1 MNTIKIYLTSGGR
14 IADLHKDFP
23 LFQGQYQNKLLNVF
37 VPTTI
42 LSPNFA
48 IQHFIGTLTSET
60 TPQNGVL
67 DGFVVS
73 QLGREKAK
81 GDTIYAVVGTTTT
94 DYFVYVFDG
103 NEWTSEQVNYFNP
116 TRVAGTNV
124 DIGCISTQR
133 NGSVAKSKTYAM
145 RFVKTLTYQNEEY
158 ALYERKLP
166 QEFTYYSGQGTN
178 APTIVVN
185 VVNVDLNENKVI
197 SIITSQTCSLDVM
210 PSTVLDNDEVIEPS
224 EYEQINAT
232 LNTLTEELATKQN
245 KAIPNS
251 STSAKTVEG
260 AINELDTRSKQNTST
275 SSSNTI
281 DIMEL
286 QEDVAEI
293 KGMLITGEEFIGT
306 LTVQDNLPTDQVLD
320 NFVLQTEGRAV
331 AGGDVVIVIVQKAN
345 ETNRNYKYIY
355 NGSAWSY
362 YEIPLIE
369 TAKNGIL
376 GIVKGTYGVANY
388 NTLVNIVDGEI
399 RNIYI
404 KKNNEYVDMSNLL
417 ATTSITL
424 DDIMTGATAVPKA
437 NQDGNGNNIAD
448 TYLTKNLG
456 ASKQFVKDYALPVE
470 FNDVHYLNILSGA
483 TSYQKTIS
491 ANSDRKQV
499 ATALGETEIFSAT
512 YSLTDTQF
520 QLSNNNRF
528 INKFYITL
536 SSSETVYFRLITSVK
551 KQGQA
556 LTQASA
562 ILTDSI
568 SITANTITAIHID
581 GNMSDIS
588 KVVEMTDGDQITQT
602 LEIVRDTGSTNT
614 ATIVSN
620 TTYPSTFYLT
630 TVGKTISV
638 ENALKGE
645 ITAINTQSIVI
656 DNGVAYAPFG
666 LTEDLVENAEYQFNI
681 PIDDTLDTSLRL
693 FLRADNINYE
703 IITPYGTT
711 TAYISDLN
719 QTKTANGT
727 YRFTAIFQNNTFV
740 IEQSNL
746 NGILTPSALATIIKG
761 SDTIS
766 VDENEQGTELV
777 ISLDADVGE
786 KIVEITGYTSPATQ
800 GTLTEEQLATLQASK
815 NNSVLFNGEKYYFMD
830 DRTSE
835 GYLIYAHAGH
845 NATNQFMIMC
855 FTITLNTRGFVI
867 TELNITDALNNKIAN
882 IQVWDATK
890 QYKVGDIVYVKDTSS
905 ASWYTTVYK
914 YYVAKQDNIGEEPTE
929 SSTIWDDHSAPAAS
943 VPQLAGGGLNFVIGL
958 SNYGGAIGLGLRARA
973 TNATA
978 EGANNVVVTDDYK
991 NIYLGEPVYDNHA
1004 TTKKFVE
1011 DLVATK
1017 SLYLHKYVLSGSSIA
1032 FTVRLITNIDTAF
1045 TTTQEIFQNHHTNI
1059 VSITG
1064 YEDTSVIVI
1073 EDWSAT
1079 GISYIIT
1086 DNSIVNVAYGNLTI
1100 SGTPTITQLN

>member
-103 NEWTSEQVNYFNP
+103 NEWTREQVNYFNP

-185 VVNVDLNENKVI
+185 VVNVDLNEDEVI

-232 LNTLTEELATKQN
+232 LNTLTEELAEKQN

-251 STSAKTVEG
+251 STNAKTVEG
-260 AINELDTRSKQNTST
+260 AINELDTRSKQNTAT
-275 SSSNTI
+275 SSSNTM

-320 NFVLQTEGRAV
+320 NFVLQTKGRAV
-331 AGGDVVIVIVQKAN
+331 AGGDVVIVIVQRAN

-404 KKNNEYVDMSNLL
+404 KKNNEYVDMSNVL

-424 DDIMTGATAVPKA
+424 DDIMTGATAVSKA

-536 SSSETVYFRLITSVK
+536 SASETVYFRLITSVK

-602 LEIVRDTGSTNT
+602 FEVVRDTGSTNT

-693 FLRADNINYE
+693 FLRADNINHE

-727 YRFTAIFQNNTFV
+727 YRFTAIFQNNAFV

-746 NGILTPSALATIIKG
+746 NGILTPSALANVIKG

-766 VDENEQGTELV
+766 VDENAQGTELI
-777 ISLDADVGE
+777 ISLDADAELSTESTNAVQN
-786 KIVEITGYTSPATQ
+786 KVVTKAVETKMPYF
-800 GTLTEEQLATLQASK
+800 TEW
-815 NNSVLFNGEKYYFMD
+815 
-830 DRTSE
+830 
-835 GYLIYAHAGH
+835 
-845 NATNQFMIMC
+845 NAET
-855 FTITLNTRGFVI
+855 T
-867 TELNITDALNNKIAN
+867 
-882 IQVWDATK
+882 
-890 QYKVGDIVYVKDTSS
+890 YKKGDIVYLKETR
-905 ASWYTTVYK
+905 AWAPKNTYLNF
-914 YYVAKQDNIGEEPTE
+914 VAKQDNVGQRPTHLDDDAY
-929 SSTIWDDHSAPAAS
+929 WDGYAAPLPVS
-943 VPQLAGGGLNFVIGL
+943 PKVAGGYLVRVFGFASGSKGEWIPSQRETTGMSTTATSIRAIVSTDGN
-958 SNYGGAIGLGLRARA
+958 GGINIVNDP
-973 TNATA
+973 TNPTHLTNRQYVD
-978 EGANNVVVTDDYK
+978 E
-991 NIYLGEPVYDNHA
+991 
-1004 TTKKFVE
+1004 
-1011 DLVATK
+1011 LVATK
-1017 SLYLHKYVLSGSSIA
+1017 TLYLHEYTLVGTIAGVSNSSMYVKVL
-1032 FTVRLITNIDTAF
+1032 TKQDTAF
-1045 TTTQEIFQNHHTNI
+1045 TSAGDVFGLPPYANVIDVRFSVNNTIVVFERILLGELEIRYINQNGLFY
-1059 VSITG
+1059 S
-1064 YEDTSVIVI
+1064 
-1073 EDWSAT
+1073 
-1079 GISYIIT
+1079 GIDIYNELS
-1086 DNSIVNVAYGNLTI
+1086 I